1 MLLHLGARRCQSPP
15 LCWHYL
21 RSKSSTSVHRTAG
34 DGRRD
39 FQWFLRCKRWTQS
52 VAQMSKPFQ
61 ALLVYSATPEGLLS
75 PSFANEKL
83 HLETWLQGIAWKST
97 KCCTRNIKK
106 PRGMKRNKWIQEL
119 WCERTHETTA
129 ILRLELWEVPAN
141 LAQHLRASLQLC
153 WQSFGHVFNN
163 VTVEV
168 REQQCEETGGCKW
181 CVLFFFPGEVCGN
194 WKYIHGNTKSIQKPV
209 PLVSLSSL
217 VAQRILCLLHHLR
230 QLGFR
235 TPGRKVCSY
244 RPRSQ
249 VAGGPHA
256 NLKQVQNLRPRCKRS
271 GRHSLRHPGSILG
284 ISLDFIGK
292 LGTGLVDAWIYL
304 RMNREYGHDGMTCTS
319 GELETRHRTYA
330 QNRHPALV
338 LRTRTKAGTG
348 SQSLMAKLSLWY
360 SAARGWLSPT
370 NHDTSGAKTLQGP
383 TSAHLD
389 SEEWLGW
396 SKCGCA
402 SDTQQST
409 SQGS

>member
-1 MLLHLGARRCQSPP
+1 MMCTVFFSWGSLWQ
-15 LCWHYL
+15 
-21 RSKSSTSVHRTAG
+21 
-34 DGRRD
+34 
-39 FQWFLRCKRWTQS
+39 
-52 VAQMSKPFQ
+52 
-61 ALLVYSATPEGLLS
+61 
-75 PSFANEKL
+75 
-83 HLETWLQGIAWKST
+83 LE
-97 KCCTRNIKK
+97 
-106 PRGMKRNKWIQEL
+106 
-119 WCERTHETTA
+119 
-129 ILRLELWEVPAN
+129 
-141 LAQHLRASLQLC
+141 
-153 WQSFGHVFNN
+153 
-163 VTVEV
+163 
-168 REQQCEETGGCKW
+168 
-181 CVLFFFPGEVCGN
+181 
-194 WKYIHGNTKSIQKPV
+194 IHGNTKSIQKPV

-235 TPGRKVCSY
+235 TPGRKVCSH

-256 NLKQVQNLRPRCKRS
+256 NLKQVHN
-271 GRHSLRHPGSILG
+271 RHPGRILG
-284 ISLDFIGK
+284 SSLDFIGK

-330 QNRHPALV
+330 QNRHPASL
-338 LRTRTKAGTG
+338 LRTPTKAGTG

-409 SQGS
+409 SQGSNIIKNYHKISQTTARCSHLMQTEGVWPGGLQIWIIQRKIKSIDQ

>member
-1 MLLHLGARRCQSPP
+1 M
-15 LCWHYL
+15 
-21 RSKSSTSVHRTAG
+21 
-34 DGRRD
+34 
-39 FQWFLRCKRWTQS
+39 
-52 VAQMSKPFQ
+52 M
-61 ALLVYSATPEGLLS
+61 
-75 PSFANEKL
+75 
-83 HLETWLQGIAWKST
+83 
-97 KCCTRNIKK
+97 CT
-106 PRGMKRNKWIQEL
+106 
-119 WCERTHETTA
+119 
-129 ILRLELWEVPAN
+129 V
-141 LAQHLRASLQLC
+141 
-153 WQSFGHVFNN
+153 
-163 VTVEV
+163 
-168 REQQCEETGGCKW
+168 
-181 CVLFFFPGEVCGN
+181 FFPGEVCGN